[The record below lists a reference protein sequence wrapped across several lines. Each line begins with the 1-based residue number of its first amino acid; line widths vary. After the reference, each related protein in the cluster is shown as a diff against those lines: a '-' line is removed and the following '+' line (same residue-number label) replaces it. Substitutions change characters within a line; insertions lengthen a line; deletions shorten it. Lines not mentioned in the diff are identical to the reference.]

1 MVDHESVAEV
11 ETVVMSALVGW
22 ELVNAELKVLL
33 SERSVTGVTRLDL
46 DVELGTG
53 SVLLKL
59 LQVLQHI
66 RW

>member
-1 MVDHESVAEV
+1 MVNHEAVAEV

-22 ELVNAELKVLL
+22 EVVNPELKVLL
-33 SERSVTGVTRLDL
+33 GEGSVTEVMRLDL